1 MTGESTAI
9 GIYLDSVSIFAGG
22 ITNSGTIFVSSAAD
36 TTGLHVGQIVPIMRD
51 GARLSLKISR
61 LYNQQVAGY
70 AVGSDGKVLKGPK
83 GKKKLVVTLV
93 GKILP

>member
-1 MTGESTAI
+1 
-9 GIYLDSVSIFAGG
+9 
-22 ITNSGTIFVSSAAD
+22 
-36 TTGLHVGQIVPIMRD
+36 MRD

-61 LYNQQVAGY
+61 LYNQQEAGY